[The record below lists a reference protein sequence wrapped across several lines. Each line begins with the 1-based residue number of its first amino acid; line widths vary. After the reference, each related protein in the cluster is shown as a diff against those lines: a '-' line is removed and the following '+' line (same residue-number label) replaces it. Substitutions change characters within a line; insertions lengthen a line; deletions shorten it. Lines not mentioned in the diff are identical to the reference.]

1 MDSPYLDEHYFET
14 NEDEVCGN
22 IPTGVDVSR
31 ENSLTGDS
39 LTRMKAQWAEEL
51 KQVEDEIQTLRQ
63 VLLSKFRRQQYL
75 KRQLGITPIAE
86 LKSEVKQGLDT
97 LRTSDA
103 YQKTSAV
110 VKTAKDKTSAVIYEK
125 WNLLRQSNAYKSFE
139 NKVGSA
145 YSNVYLTIPFSNMG
159 IQSGSSLF
167 GKLTR
172 STTSAGNNEQPK
184 NLQNLT
190 ANSSSSNGNV
200 TDVVHQTPVSSSSQL
215 LASSS
220 LKKDTVN
227 SDSTNIGDHQN
238 DGSHGDGDGGD
249 DVDEK
254 YAIHLDNNLFD
265 EEIEMLTADKDIDN
279 RTRKN
284 KKKH

>member
-145 YSNVYLTIPFSNMG
+145 YSNVY
-159 IQSGSSLF
+159 
-167 GKLTR
+167 
-172 STTSAGNNEQPK
+172 
-184 NLQNLT
+184 NLT

>member
-145 YSNVYLTIPFSNMG
+145 YSNVY
-159 IQSGSSLF
+159 

>member
-31 ENSLTGDS
+31 ENNLTGDS
-39 LTRMKAQWAEEL
+39 LTRLKAQWAEEL

-63 VLLSKFRRQQYL
+63 VLISKFRRQQYL

-103 YQKTSAV
+103 YLKTSAV
-110 VKTAKDKTSAVIYEK
+110 VKTAKDKTSAVLYEK
-125 WNLLRQSNAYKSFE
+125 WNLLRQSNAYKSLE

-172 STTSAGNNEQPK
+172 STTSSGNNEPSK
-184 NLQNLT
+184 NTQNLT
-190 ANSSSSNGNV
+190 GNSSSSNCGGSV
-200 TDVVHQTPVSSSSQL
+200 TDVVHQTPVSSSS
-215 LASSS
+215 SS
-220 LKKDTVN
+220 LKKDAVN
-227 SDSTNIGDHQN
+227 RDNTNIGDHHHQN
-238 DGSHGDGDGGD
+238 DGAGVVD
-249 DVDEK
+249 DDDDDEK
-254 YAIHLDNNLFD
+254 FAIHLDNNLFD
-265 EEIEMLTADKDIDN
+265 EEIEMLTDKDIDN
-279 RTRKN
+279 RTRNKN
-284 KKKH
+284 KKKQ